1 MAEAAAR
8 EEEGEFIIIKSPYG
22 DNIELFDNEEMLS
35 DLLFVY
41 GEEEDTEGLQLHR
54 GILGRGSRLAQ
65 GLLKSKEMTES
76 PDANQMGWVFDT
88 KKKVDRDMLV
98 TALRFCYGESMRV
111 GTRDGECCAMIAT
124 LSRLQLTCLDKVVT
138 ELKAF
143 AISQAEK
150 DARVGAELMV
160 ATQDYPECRNVNIC
174 ELDRDIA
181 RVVFTTKNL
190 CDHYEEVVENCLM
203 TLPPEYLDMVDFGE
217 PHTRYSEF
225 NIRLQYVKHKGENM
239 SADDKRKE
247 MNKCDLTK
255 LNGDELGE
263 LKKLGI
269 VEPETMKEMYEHA
282 LERTE
287 SEKRECQEHEK
298 NTEKERSDATK
309 KSLLILSYTFE
320 TLSFITC

>member
-1 MAEAAAR
+1 
-8 EEEGEFIIIKSPYG
+8 
-22 DNIELFDNEEMLS
+22 
-35 DLLFVY
+35 
-41 GEEEDTEGLQLHR
+41 
-54 GILGRGSRLAQ
+54 
-65 GLLKSKEMTES
+65 
-76 PDANQMGWVFDT
+76 
-88 KKKVDRDMLV
+88 
-98 TALRFCYGESMRV
+98 MRV

-124 LSRLQLTCLDKVVT
+124 LSRLQLTCLDIVVT

-217 PHTRYSEF
+217 PHTRCSEF

-309 KSLLILSYTFE
+309 KSLLISSYTFE